1 LLFIDV
7 SIIQFAEILAKES
20 VEGLANQG
28 IRVNA
33 IAPGFINTPLIVTLP
48 KSVQDQMISEEPID
62 RLAEPEEVANA
73 YVFLASDKSSYI
85 TGISLPVDGG
95 FTAT

>member
-1 LLFIDV
+1 MLFIDV

-33 IAPGFINTPLIVTLP
+33 IAPGFINTPLIATLP
-48 KSVQDQMISEEPID
+48 KSVQDQMISEEPIG

-95 FTAT
+95 FTAI

>member
-1 LLFIDV
+1 MLFIDASV
-7 SIIQFAEILAKES
+7 IQFTEILAKES

>member
-33 IAPGFINTPLIVTLP
+33 IAPGFINTPLIATLP

>member
-1 LLFIDV
+1 MLFIDV

>member
-1 LLFIDV
+1 MLFIDV

-95 FTAT
+95 FTAI

>member
-1 LLFIDV
+1 MLFIDV

-33 IAPGFINTPLIVTLP
+33 IAPGFINTPLIATLP

>member
-1 LLFIDV
+1 MLFIDV

-28 IRVNA
+28 IKVNA

-48 KSVQDQMISEEPID
+48 KSVQDQMISEEPIG
-62 RLAEPEEVANA
+62 RLAEPEEVANT
-73 YVFLASDKSSYI
+73 YVFLAGDKSSYI
-85 TGISLPVDGG
+85 TGITLPVEGG
-95 FTAT
+95 FTAI